1 MLVVVA
7 IHGDGLAIPLSTLE
21 RLSLN
26 WMGVFP
32 DSLDNH
38 GGVHEGVFVVTIG
51 LPIAYCLLPIAYCL
65 LPITLQTPPDAGVR
79 QLWLDFA
86 AGGP

>member
-51 LPIAYCLLPIAYCL
+51 LPIAYCLLPITHYPAN
-65 LPITLQTPPDAGVR
+65 TT
-79 QLWLDFA
+79 
-86 AGGP
+86 